1 MVYVLQFFGNFK
13 DFMLLILYL
22 LFVRKYDHDYY
33 GIIRNEEFFLNVPAF
48 FHFNIVLA
56 SSQVS

>member
-1 MVYVLQFFGNFK
+1 MVYVLKFFGNFK

-22 LFVRKYDHDYY
+22 FFVRKYDHGYY
-33 GIIRNEEFFLNVPAF
+33 ETIRNEEFFLNVPAF
-48 FHFNIVLA
+48 FQFNFVLA